1 MSNFVRVHII
11 NVTVFFSLEDILL
24 ISNHEKR
31 LLLQNIY
38 LSVDE
43 TDIASILDKVCEKF
57 KGIVHLGSY
66 PDFCDQ
72 DFYFQLTVE
81 SSS

>member
-1 MSNFVRVHII
+1 M
-11 NVTVFFSLEDILL
+11 TVFFSLEDILL
-24 ISNHEKR
+24 ISNCEKR

-43 TDIASILDKVCEKF
+43 TDIASILDKVCVKF
-57 KGIVHLGSY
+57 KGIVHSGSY

-72 DFYFQLTVE
+72 DF
-81 SSS
+81 